1 MNSNPIDQFTG
12 KPPVTTADPVNMSS
26 RRLQLVWSIK
36 QEEAAVIKVAFASTD
51 RLRVN
56 QHFGAAEGFAIYEV
70 TPERATLVGVG
81 EFAEEAMDG
90 NEDKLTAKVDFLA
103 GCAAVYVMAIGASA
117 IKKLMA
123 KGVQPIRINEVDAV
137 DDLLGE
143 ISRAMTTGGVAWIDR
158 AIAAQTKAKA
168 EDRFSSMEAEGW
180 QG

>member
-1 MNSNPIDQFTG
+1 
-12 KPPVTTADPVNMSS
+12 MSS

-36 QEEAAVIKVAFASTD
+36 QEPAAVIKVAFASTD

-70 TPERATLVGVG
+70 TPDKATLVGVG
-81 EFAEEAMDG
+81 EFAEESMDG
-90 NEDKLTAKVDFLA
+90 NEDKLIAKVDFLE

-123 KGVQPIRINEVDAV
+123 KGIQPIRINEVDAV
-137 DDLLGE
+137 DDLLAE
-143 ISRAMTTGGVAWIDR
+143 VSKAISEGGVAWIDR
-158 AIAAQTKAKA
+158 AVAAQTKAKA
-168 EDRFSSMEAEGW
+168 EDRFANMEEEGW

>member
-1 MNSNPIDQFTG
+1 M
-12 KPPVTTADPVNMSS
+12 
-26 RRLQLVWSIK
+26 
-36 QEEAAVIKVAFASTD
+36 IKVAFATTD

-56 QHFGAAEGFAIYEV
+56 QHFGAAESFAIYEV
-70 TPERATLVGVG
+70 TPDKATLVGIG

-90 NEDKLTAKVDFLA
+90 NEDKLIAKVDFLE

-123 KGVQPIRINEVDAV
+123 KGIQPIRVNEIDGV

-143 ISRAMTTGGVAWIDR
+143 ISKAMGEGGVAWVDR
-158 AIAAQTKAKA
+158 AVAAQAKKTA
-168 EDRFSSMEAEGW
+168 DRFASMEEEGW

>member
-1 MNSNPIDQFTG
+1 M
-12 KPPVTTADPVNMSS
+12 
-26 RRLQLVWSIK
+26 
-36 QEEAAVIKVAFASTD
+36 IKVAFASTD
-51 RLRVN
+51 RTRVN

-70 TPERATLVGVG
+70 TPDKATLVGVG

-123 KGVQPIRINEVDAV
+123 KGIQPIRTNEIDAV
-137 DDLLGE
+137 DELLSE
-143 ISRAMTTGGVAWIDR
+143 ISKAMSEGGVAWIDR
-158 AIAAQTKAKA
+158 ALAAQAKAKS
-168 EDRFSSMEAEGW
+168 DNRFADMADEGW